1 MRRTPAVAL
10 LLLVPAV
17 AIACG
22 STTPITPSAQE
33 VKTVTA
39 SPDPPRLVQSPFVIV
54 QQPVPVAPQAPRVY
68 YPPPANAG
76 GVQYPTK
83 TDVLVRSGP
92 GTSYSAVSSISAGG
106 LVVID
111 CQALGEHIS
120 GPAGGS
126 SLWDRTSSPSVGYVS
141 DEFIATGTTGTTE
154 QVAPSC

>member
-1 MRRTPAVAL
+1 
-10 LLLVPAV
+10 VPAA

-22 STTPITPSAQE
+22 TTTPITPSAQE

-39 SPDPPRLVQSPFVIV
+39 SPEPPKLGQPPIVIV
-54 QQPVPVAPQAPRVY
+54 QQPAPVAQQAPPRVY
-68 YPPPANAG
+68 YPQPANAG
-76 GVQYPTK
+76 EVQYPTK

-92 GTSYSAVSSISAGG
+92 GTSYSAVSSIPAGG

-111 CQALGEHIS
+111 CQEVGQHIA

-126 SLWDRTSSPSVGYVS
+126 SLWDRTSAPSVGYVS